1 MKKRISCLT
10 GKKVKRTQ
18 HAPDGLD
25 QGIAAIAV
33 VKHPFTDNL
42 RHHRHPVHVN
52 NRPTQPVC
60 PIKMMKIHQKTSV
73 AHQLRKARKIREKF
87 PHPDNAHVIDLWKN
101 RKVDI
106 RARKIIPKAH
116 QRSVNPRNAKV
127 TPNRLRQMFNQNR
140 PIILMER
147 SETIAL
153 VLGRVHAHIQVH
165 VRVHDP
171 KAIKIAVQ
179 AVPDQGNIKIS
190 RTIKDVTHI
199 LQIFSLFFIE
209 FFKK

>member
-1 MKKRISCLT
+1 M
-10 GKKVKRTQ
+10 KRTQ
-18 HAPDGLD
+18 HAPEGLD

-42 RHHRHPVHVN
+42 RHHRHPVRVN

-116 QRSVNPRNAKV
+116 QRSVNRRNAKV
-127 TPNRLRQMFNQNR
+127 TPNRLRQMFNQNQ

-147 SETIAL
+147 SGIIAL

-171 KAIKIAVQ
+171 KAIKNAVQ
-179 AVPDQGNIKIS
+179 AVPDQGNIEIS

-199 LQIFSLFFIE
+199 LQIFSLFVH
-209 FFKK
+209 